1 MLKKILLATDGSA
14 PSLKAAALAF
24 ELAQKNGAEVE
35 IFYVISSLPAL
46 GAYRGAPYPNETS
59 PNADHLKQ
67 SALEM
72 IKKTASIF
80 EENHLFYKS
89 KIEVGNPADRICW
102 EAENE
107 GFDLV
112 IVGTRGQNGIT
123 RFLMGSVSSKVVAYA
138 PCSVLVVR

>member
-14 PSLKAAALAF
+14 PSLKAAELAF
-24 ELAQKNGAEVE
+24 SLAKNNGSEVE
-35 IFYVISSLPAL
+35 IFYVIPSLPAL
-46 GAYRGAPYPNETS
+46 NAYRGAPYLHETAA
-59 PNADHLKQ
+59 NADHLKQ
-67 SALEM
+67 AAQEM
-72 IKKTASIF
+72 VKKTAGIF
-80 EENHLFYKS
+80 EENQLFYKS

-112 IVGTRGQNGIT
+112 IVGTRGQNGIS

-138 PCSVLVVR
+138 PCSVMVVR